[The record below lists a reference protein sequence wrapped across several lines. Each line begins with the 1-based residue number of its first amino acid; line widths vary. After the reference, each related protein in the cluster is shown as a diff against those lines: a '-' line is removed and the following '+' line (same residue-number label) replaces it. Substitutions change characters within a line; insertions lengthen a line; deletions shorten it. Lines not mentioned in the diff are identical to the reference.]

1 MTEGTGARPAP
12 ASPRR
17 GFWTV
22 AAILGLFL
30 AAASAPSPLYA
41 AYAARWHFGPVTITV
56 IFAVYAIALL
66 AVLLTAGSLSDGIG
80 RRPVI
85 LTALLIQSASMLLFV
100 LANGVIWLYAARTL
114 QGAATGLVTAAVAAS
129 LIDLQPA
136 GRPGLGPLVNAI
148 TPTVGLAAGALAA
161 GGLVQYGPAPLRLIY
176 VLLLASFVL
185 LAGAA
190 STLPSAVAG
199 RARVSLRPRVRI
211 EPAIRPAF
219 WAVLPC
225 LVATWALGGLYL
237 SLGPSLILDLGGSGN
252 RLLGGS
258 IVFALC
264 AAGAVASFCLRAW
277 PADRAMRSGCLLL
290 LAGLAVTIAAVAA
303 AISVLLFLGT
313 LVAGAGF
320 GSAFLGAFRSLA
332 AQASPGGRASLIA
345 AIYVVAY
352 LAFSLPAIAAG
363 VLATHLGLRTT
374 TIGYAAVAAALALA
388 SLAATRRGVTTA
400 PRRAANSR
408 QAAALA
414 PPSQASSPGEE
425 KCR

>member
-1 MTEGTGARPAP
+1 V
-12 ASPRR
+12 
-17 GFWTV
+17 V
-22 AAILGLFL
+22 AAVLGLFL
-30 AAASAPSPLYA
+30 TAASAPSPLYA
-41 AYAARWHFGPVTITV
+41 TYAARWHFGPATITV

-66 AVLLTAGSLSDGIG
+66 AVLLIAGSLSDSIG

-100 LANGVIWLYAARTL
+100 LADGVIWLYAARTL
-114 QGAATGLVTAAVAAS
+114 QGAATGLATAAVAAA

-136 GRPGLGPLVNAI
+136 ARPGLGPLVNAI

-161 GGLVQYGPAPLRLIY
+161 GGLVQYGPAPLRLVY
-176 VLLLASFVL
+176 ALLLAGFVL
-185 LAGAA
+185 LAGAVA
-190 STLPSAVAG
+190 ALPAAG
-199 RARVSLRPRVRI
+199 TDRAPVSLRPRIRI
-211 EPAIRPAF
+211 EPAVRPAF

-237 SLGPSLILDLGGSGN
+237 SLGPSLILDLSGSGS

-264 AAGAVASFCLRAW
+264 AAGALASFCLRDW
-277 PADRAMRSGCLLL
+277 PAARAMHTGCLLL

-303 AISVLLFLGT
+303 ASSILLFAGT
-313 LVAGAGF
+313 LIAGAGF

-345 AIYVVAY
+345 AIYVAAY

-363 VLATHLGLRTT
+363 VLTTHLGLRPV
-374 TIGYAAVAAALALA
+374 TIGYAAIAAALALA
-388 SLAATRRGVTTA
+388 SLAATRRGTA
-400 PRRAANSR
+400 AIPRRRASPPTAAP
-408 QAAALA
+408 A
-414 PPSQASSPGEE
+414 PPGHAFSSSEDQE
-425 KCR
+425 R

>member
-1 MTEGTGARPAP
+1 VTSLPPAVRPP
-12 ASPRR
+12 SRR

-41 AYAARWHFGPVTITV
+41 DYAVRWHFGPVTITV
-56 IFAVYAIALL
+56 IFAVYAFALL
-66 AVLLTAGSLSDGIG
+66 AVLLTAGSLSDSIG

-85 LTALLIQSASMLLFV
+85 LTALLIQSASMLLFL
-100 LANGVIWLYAARTL
+100 LADGVIWLYAARTL

-129 LIDLQPA
+129 LIDLQPVT
-136 GRPGLGPLVNAI
+136 RPGLGPLVNAI

-176 VLLLASFVL
+176 ALLLAGFVL

-190 STLPSAVAG
+190 ATLPAAGTG
-199 RARVSLRPRVRI
+199 RAPVSLRPRVRI
-211 EPAIRPAF
+211 EPAIRPTF

-237 SLGPSLILDLGGSGN
+237 SLGPSLMLDLSGSGN

-277 PADRAMRSGCLLL
+277 PAARAMRSGCLLL

-303 AISVLLFLGT
+303 VSSVLLLIGT

-332 AQASPGGRASLIA
+332 AQATPGGRASLIA
-345 AIYVVAY
+345 AIYVASY

-363 VLATHLGLRTT
+363 VLTTYLGLRPT
-374 TIGYAAVAAALALA
+374 TIGYAAAAAALALA
-388 SLAATRRGVTTA
+388 SLAATRRGASAPRGPASGQQVTA
-400 PRRAANSR
+400 PAS
-408 QAAALA
+408 
-414 PPSQASSPGEE
+414 PGHASSPGEE
-425 KCR
+425 ERR

>member
-1 MTEGTGARPAP
+1 MT
-12 ASPRR
+12 RR

-22 AAILGLFL
+22 AAVLGLFL
-30 AAASAPSPLYA
+30 TAASAPSPLYA
-41 AYAARWHFGPVTITV
+41 TYAARWHFGSATITV

-66 AVLLTAGSLSDGIG
+66 AVLLTAGSLSDSIG

-85 LTALLIQSASMLLFV
+85 LTALLIQSASMLLFM
-100 LANGVIWLYAARTL
+100 LANGVSWLYLARTL
-114 QGAATGLVTAAVAAS
+114 QGAATGLVTAAVAAA

-176 VLLLASFVL
+176 ALLLAGFVL
-185 LAGAA
+185 LAGATA
-190 STLPSAVAG
+190 LLPAAGAG
-199 RARVSLRPRVRI
+199 RAPVSLRPRVHI

-237 SLGPSLILDLGGSGN
+237 SLGPSLVLDLSGSGN

-277 PADRAMRSGCLLL
+277 PAARAMHSGCLLL
-290 LAGLAVTIAAVAA
+290 LAGLAVTITAVAA
-303 AISVLLFLGT
+303 ASSILLFIGT
-313 LVAGAGF
+313 LIAGAGF

-332 AQASPGGRASLIA
+332 GGASPGGRASLIA
-345 AIYVVAY
+345 AIYVAAY

-363 VLATHLGLRTT
+363 VLATHVGLRPT

-388 SLAATRRGVTTA
+388 SLAATRRGIAA
-400 PRRAANSR
+400 PRSRTSSQPTAAP
-408 QAAALA
+408 A
-414 PPSQASSPGEE
+414 PPGHAG
-425 KCR
+425 R

>member
-1 MTEGTGARPAP
+1 VTASRRPP
-12 ASPRR
+12 SRP

-22 AAILGLFL
+22 AAVLGLFL

-41 AYAARWHFGPVTITV
+41 TYAARWRFGPATITV

-66 AVLLTAGSLSDGIG
+66 AVLLTTGSLSDSIG

-100 LANGVIWLYAARTL
+100 LASGVIWLYAARTL
-114 QGAATGLVTAAVAAS
+114 QGAATGLATAAVSAA
-129 LIDLQPA
+129 LIDLQPK

-148 TPTVGLAAGALAA
+148 TPTVGLAAGAIAA
-161 GGLVQYGPAPLRLIY
+161 GGLVQYGPAPLRLVY
-176 VLLLASFVL
+176 TLLLAGFVL
-185 LAGAA
+185 LAGATAALSAAGA
-190 STLPSAVAG
+190 S
-199 RARVSLRPRVRI
+199 RAPVSLRPRIRI

-237 SLGPSLILDLGGSGN
+237 SLGPSLILDLSGSGN

-264 AAGAVASFCLRAW
+264 AAGALASFCLRDW
-277 PADRAMRSGCLLL
+277 PAARAMHTGCLLL

-303 AISVLLFLGT
+303 ASSILLFVGT
-313 LVAGAGF
+313 LIAGAGF

-345 AIYVVAY
+345 AIYVAAY
-352 LAFSLPAIAAG
+352 LAFSLPAIATG
-363 VLATHLGLRTT
+363 VLTTHLGLRPA
-374 TIGYAAVAAALALA
+374 TIGYAAVAAALALT
-388 SLAATRRGVTTA
+388 SLAATRRGTA
-400 PRRAANSR
+400 AVLRRASPPT
-408 QAAALA
+408 AAPA
-414 PPSQASSPGEE
+414 PPGHAFSSSEDQE
-425 KCR
+425 R